1 MATGMVLIIV
11 SRNIDLSVGSLLGF
25 LGYTMALVQTDGMI
39 AFFGLDVTIG
49 GLRNSS
55 YAWLVAL
62 AVGVVLGA
70 LVGGL
75 TGFIVAYGGVPSFIV
90 TLGGFLVW
98 RGAIFRTGGKQGQ
111 TLVPA
116 RRDVPAHRRRSE
128 RERSASGGA
137 GCSPSWAV
145 PGSCSASTCRAGA
158 GSATRLA
165 VRPMWVDVGLGVVGC
180 AAVVAGVALIANR
193 YDSPVTGK
201 PLGVAYP
208 VVILIGV
215 TLVMTYLARRR
226 RFGRYVYAY
235 GGNPEAAE
243 LSGINT
249 RRTVMLTFVLMGVL
263 VAVSAAIQT
272 ARLNS
277 AVTNLGVQNEL
288 DVIAAAVIGGT
299 SFSGGIGT
307 VPGAVLGAVI
317 MQSLRSG
324 MVLLNIDSPSQDV
337 VVGVVLVAA
346 VAVDAALRSGRR
358 RAAVAALVAG
368 LIVAAI
374 VIQTGQPYERR
385 RAPSSTGGSTSDRR
399 TATVAAGGRARSWRC
414 GTSAWPSAAST
425 PSTVSAW
432 TSTRVRWSP
441 SSAGNGA
448 GKSTLMHTLSGAHP
462 ADSGQILINGEPVT
476 IHVPRDAQKH
486 GIETIY
492 QKLALADNI
501 DAAGN
506 VFLGRE
512 MRTRTGALDDSA
524 MASATRE
531 VMRRLNP
538 RFTNLKTPVK
548 SLSGGQR
555 QAVAI
560 ARAIHFNAK
569 ILIMDEPTAALG
581 PAETGQVHE
590 LVAQLKSEGIGIFL
604 ISHDIHDVFDLADR
618 ISVMLTG
625 KLVGTVDKNDVTKD
639 EVLAMIIMGKQP
651 DEVSE
656 RELAEFHG

>member
-1 MATGMVLIIV
+1 MPA
-11 SRNIDLSVGSLLGF
+11 SLLSIY
-25 LGYTMALVQTDGMI
+25 L
-39 AFFGLDVTIG
+39 
-49 GLRNSS
+49 S
-55 YAWLVAL
+55 
-62 AVGVVLGA
+62 
-70 LVGGL
+70 
-75 TGFIVAYGGVPSFIV
+75 
-90 TLGGFLVW
+90 
-98 RGAIFRTGGKQGQ
+98 
-111 TLVPA
+111 
-116 RRDVPAHRRRSE
+116 RRR
-128 RERSASGGA
+128 RQRYD
-137 GCSPSWAV
+137 
-145 PGSCSASTCRAGA
+145 
-158 GSATRLA
+158 LA

-180 AAVVAGVALIANR
+180 VAVVAGVALIANR

-201 PLGVAYP
+201 PPGVAYP

-215 TLVMTYLARRR
+215 TLLMTYLARRR

-368 LIVAAI
+368 LIVAAV
-374 VIQTGQPYERR
+374 VIQTGQPYERGR
-385 RAPSSTGGSTSDRR
+385 QHHRPMQPADPPPSQRGAVPLVEMRDIRVAFGGVHAVDGVSVDLYPGEV
-399 TATVAAGGRARSWRC
+399 VALVG
-414 GTSAWPSAAST
+414 
-425 PSTVSAW
+425 
-432 TSTRVRWSP
+432 
-441 SSAGNGA
+441 GNGA

-476 IHVPRDAQKH
+476 IHDPRDAQKH

-524 MASATRE
+524 MASATQRGDAASEPAVHEPQDPGRVAVGWAAPGGGDRPGDPLQRQDPDHGRAHGGARAGRDGAGARARRPAE
-531 VMRRLNP
+531 VGGHRHLPHQPRHPRRLRP
-538 RFTNLKTPVK
+538 RRPD
-548 SLSGGQR
+548 QR
-555 QAVAI
+555 DA
-560 ARAIHFNAK
+560 ARASSSA
-569 ILIMDEPTAALG
+569 P
-581 PAETGQVHE
+581 
-590 LVAQLKSEGIGIFL
+590 
-604 ISHDIHDVFDLADR
+604 
-618 ISVMLTG
+618 
-625 KLVGTVDKNDVTKD
+625 
-639 EVLAMIIMGKQP
+639 
-651 DEVSE
+651 
-656 RELAEFHG
+656 